1 MKQSI
6 SILIGAG
13 FSANVG
19 YPVGS
24 QLNDLLTKCTGDEF
38 AFHTDGTLII
48 STDGKKPNIG
58 YRTSYDMQFSFC
70 LELIKFYNETNNG
83 FDYEEFYDFLK
94 DAAAKNEKVKAIAE
108 PYLKDYNSVED
119 LLYYLD
125 NIYAQLI
132 DYYLKDK
139 NGVRWHDNMGHACH
153 PMYPGYT
160 GILYCL
166 QSLAENNNINIHTL
180 NHDLFFESF
189 NASDWI
195 MGELCDGFEELGSK
209 YYGELSFA
217 GRQYKV
223 RLQRYTG
230 VYDKKFRLYKL
241 HGSRDYGVY
250 YTSDKGIGMPETY
263 VKTRFG
269 VRFGDIFKERTDT
282 NGNIEYEHCFINYHA
297 DFLTGT
303 TSKIERYKEPLL
315 YKKLFEFFRNNL
327 KEASKL
333 IIIGYGGKDT
343 EINKMILEN
352 FDFKSKEVIIID
364 PYPALHIKTLQQQL
378 DAKLVIKQLEDVSID
393 DITK

>member
-6 SILIGAG
+6 SVLIGAG

-19 YPVGS
+19 YPVGT
-24 QLNDLLTKCTGDEF
+24 QLNNLLKNCTGEEF

-58 YRTSYDMQFSFC
+58 YRTSYDMQLSFC
-70 LELIKFYNETNNG
+70 LELIKFYNEANKG

-94 DAAAKNEKVKAIAE
+94 EDAAKNEQVNAIAK
-108 PYLKDYNSVED
+108 PYLKNYNSVAD
-119 LLYYLD
+119 LLSYLD

-139 NGVRWHDNMGHACH
+139 NGNRWHDNIGHACH
-153 PMYPGYT
+153 PIYPGYT
-160 GILYCL
+160 GILNCF
-166 QSLAENNNINIHTL
+166 QNLATDNYINIHTL

-189 NASDWI
+189 DSSDWI
-195 MGELCDGFEELGSK
+195 MGELCDGFEDLGST
-209 YYGELSFA
+209 YYGELGFA
-217 GRQYKV
+217 GRKYKV
-223 RLQRYTG
+223 RLQRHTG

-250 YTSDKGIGMPETY
+250 YTLNKGIGMPETY

-269 VRFGDIFKERTDT
+269 MRFGDIFKERTDE
-282 NGNIEYEHCFINYHA
+282 NGSLIYEHCFINYHA

-315 YKKLFEFFRNNL
+315 YKKIFELFRNNL
-327 KEASKL
+327 KEAERL
-333 IIIGYGGKDT
+333 IIIGYGGKDI
-343 EINKMILEN
+343 EVNKMILEN
-352 FDFKSKEVIIID
+352 FDFKSKPVIIID
-364 PYPALHIKTLQQQL
+364 PYPVSHIKTLQQQL
-378 DAKLVIKQLEDVSID
+378 DAKLVIKQLEEISMD

>member
-24 QLNDLLTKCTGDEF
+24 QLNDLLTNCTGEEF

-58 YRTSYDMQFSFC
+58 YKTSYDLEFSFC

-94 DAAAKNEKVKAIAE
+94 ADAAKNEKVKAIAK
-108 PYLKDYNSVED
+108 PYLKGYSSIED
-119 LLYYLD
+119 LLSHLD

-139 NGVRWHDNMGHACH
+139 NGNRWHDNLGHACH
-153 PMYPGYT
+153 PIFPGYT

-166 QSLAENNNINIHTL
+166 QNLAENNDINIHTL

-189 NASDWI
+189 NSSDWI
-195 MGELCDGFEELGSK
+195 MGELCDGFDESGSK
-209 YYGELSFA
+209 YYGELSFS

-250 YTSDKGIGMPETY
+250 YTLAKGIGMPETY

-269 VRFGDIFKERTDT
+269 VRFGDIFKERTDE
-282 NGNIEYEHCFINYHA
+282 NESLVYENCFLNYHA

-327 KEASKL
+327 KEADKL

-343 EINKMILEN
+343 EVNRMILEN
-352 FDFKSKEVIIID
+352 FDHRSKPVTIID
-364 PYPALHIKTLQQQL
+364 PYPALHIKALQHQL
-378 DAKLVIKQLEDVSID
+378 DAKLVIKQLEDIRID
-393 DITK
+393 DIAK

>member
-19 YPVGS
+19 YPVGTE
-24 QLNDLLTKCTGDEF
+24 LNDLLIKCTGDEF

-48 STDGKKPNIG
+48 STDGIKPKIG

-70 LELIKFYNETNNG
+70 LELIKFYNESYDG

-94 DAAAKNEKVKAIAE
+94 DSAAKNKEVITIAQ
-108 PYLKDYNSVED
+108 PYLKDYSSVED
-119 LLYYLD
+119 LLYHLD
-125 NIYAQLI
+125 NIYTQLI

-139 NGVRWHDNMGHACH
+139 NGIRWHDNMGHACF
-153 PMYPGYT
+153 PIYPGYT
-160 GILYCL
+160 GILNCL
-166 QSLAENNNINIHTL
+166 QSLAENNTINIHTL

-189 NASDWI
+189 NSSDWI
-195 MGELCDGFEELGSK
+195 MGELCDGFQELESK
-209 YYGELSFA
+209 YYGELSFS

-263 VKTRFG
+263 IKTRFG
-269 VRFGDIFKERTDT
+269 VRFGEIFKERTDK
-282 NGNIEYEHCFINYHA
+282 NGNIEYEYCFNNYHA

-315 YKKLFEFFRNNL
+315 YKKLFESFKNNL
-327 KEASKL
+327 NEADKL

-343 EINKMILEN
+343 EVNKMIFEN
-352 FDFKSKEVIIID
+352 FNFKSNPVIIID
-364 PYPALHIKTLQQQL
+364 PYPALNVKTLQQQM
-378 DAKLVIKQLEDVSID
+378 DAKLVVKQLEDISID